1 MIAIVDYGAG
11 NLRSIQKALERQGLE
26 ARLVDSP
33 RALDGAEAV
42 VVPGDGAFGPAMD
55 RLRSAGFADRIR
67 AFIDSG
73 RPFLGI
79 CLGMQ
84 LLFEASEEDGAHR
97 GLGVLPGRI
106 VRLSGAVKVPHMGWN
121 ALRLLRPS
129 PLLDGCVTG
138 EYVYFIHSYHAAPA
152 DPALVAAT
160 AEYGGQVAAVVG
172 RGNIW
177 ATQFHP
183 EKSGAAGMRIVANFA
198 RWAVGAGASGR

>member
-1 MIAIVDYGAG
+1 RAV
-11 NLRSIQKALERQGLE
+11 
-26 ARLVDSP
+26 P
-33 RALDGAEAV
+33 RV
-42 VVPGDGAFGPAMD
+42 GAFWPSMV
-55 RLRSAGFADRIR
+55 RLRGAGFAARIR
-67 AFIDSG
+67 AFIDSW

-84 LLFEASEEDGAHR
+84 LLFEVSEEDGVPR

-106 VRLSGAVKVPHMGWN
+106 VRLSGGVKVPHMGWN

-129 PLLDGCVTG
+129 PLLEGCITG

-183 EKSGAAGMRIVANFA
+183 EKSGAAGMRLGANFA
-198 RWAVGAGASGR
+198 RWAVGAGGSGR